1 MTTPFPSIQNEAVSE
16 PESGSKID
24 MEIDPAFDLKIDLE
38 FDPVLELKI
47 EPEFVASPEP
57 AVIPDL
63 AGTAVRHIVL
73 FGDAM
78 GDLQRVQQERGPGG
92 LEGRLMPNDPDPWKL
107 TLLSADR
114 VVRRSITTEIPPD
127 ATHIVISIE
136 GNRAIQ
142 SSGLLATAPGSYE
155 EALSRLSYAA
165 DEFEREVRALIAAAR
180 TVALP
185 TVICIMFPPHYD
197 EPVHQRAA
205 ATALAI
211 FNDRI
216 IHRAADAQIGI
227 VDLRGACTEPGD
239 YANETQLS
247 GAGMRKAA
255 RLIWRALQEAS
266 AHDPGAR
273 IYS

>member
-1 MTTPFPSIQNEAVSE
+1 MAVRPPVLDQNEIMTTPFPSIQNE
-16 PESGSKID
+16 PES
-24 MEIDPAFDLKIDLE
+24 DPE
-38 FDPVLELKI
+38 FDPVIELKI
-47 EPEFVASPEP
+47 EPDFAASSEVVTN
-57 AVIPDL
+57 AI
-63 AGTAVRHIVL
+63 RHIVL

-92 LEGRLMPNDPDPWKL
+92 LEGRLMPNDPEPWKL

-142 SSGLLATAPGSYE
+142 SSGLLASAPASYE
-155 EALSRLSYAA
+155 EGLSRLSYAA

-185 TVICIMFPPHYD
+185 TVICIMFPPHYE

-216 IHRAADAQIGI
+216 IHRAADAQMGM
-227 VDLRGACTEPGD
+227 VDLRAACTEPGD

-247 GAGMRKAA
+247 GNGLRKAA
-255 RLIWRALQEAS
+255 GLIWRALQEAS
-266 AHDPGAR
+266 AHGQGAR

>member
-1 MTTPFPSIQNEAVSE
+1 MTTPFPSIQTDLETDSR
-16 PESGSKID
+16 ID
-24 MEIDPAFDLKIDLE
+24 LEIEPAFELKID
-38 FDPVLELKI
+38 
-47 EPEFVASPEP
+47 PEAAAIPE
-57 AVIPDL
+57 A
-63 AGTAVRHIVL
+63 AGSVVRHIVL

-142 SSGLLATAPGSYE
+142 SSGLLATAPASYE

-185 TVICIMFPPHYD
+185 AVICIMFPPRYE

-216 IHRAADAQIGI
+216 IHRAADAQMGM
-227 VDLRGACTEPGD
+227 VDLRAACTEPGD

-247 GAGMRKAA
+247 GDGLRKAA

-266 AHDPGAR
+266 AHGPGAR

>member
-1 MTTPFPSIQNEAVSE
+1 MTTPFPSIQADPEVS
-16 PESGSKID
+16 G
-24 MEIDPAFDLKIDLE
+24 
-38 FDPVLELKI
+38 
-47 EPEFVASPEP
+47 
-57 AVIPDL
+57 
-63 AGTAVRHIVL
+63 GAVRHIVL

-92 LEGRLMPNDPDPWKL
+92 LEGSLMPNDPEPWKL

-114 VVRRSITTEIPPD
+114 VVRRSPTTEIPHD

-142 SSGLLATAPGSYE
+142 SSGLLETAPASYE

-165 DEFEREVRALIAAAR
+165 DEFDREVRALIGAAR

-185 TVICIMFPPHYD
+185 TAICIMFPPHYE

-216 IHRAADAQIGI
+216 IHRAAEAQMAM
-227 VDLRGACTEPGD
+227 VDLRAACTEPGD

-247 GAGMRKAA
+247 RDGLRKAA
-255 RLIWRALQEAS
+255 RLIWRALQEIS
-266 AHDPGAR
+266 VHGPGAR
-273 IYS
+273 IHG